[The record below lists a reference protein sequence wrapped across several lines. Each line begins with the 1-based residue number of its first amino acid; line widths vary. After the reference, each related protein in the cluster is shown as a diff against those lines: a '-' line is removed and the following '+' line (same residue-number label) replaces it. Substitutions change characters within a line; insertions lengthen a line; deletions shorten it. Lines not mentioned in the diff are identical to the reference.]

1 MYEILENF
9 AKKLPKFP
17 DGRIDYRN
25 SDEAAVL
32 SIFVMFRG
40 EFLLLKRSD
49 RVGNYRGRWNVVAGY
64 FDELKSVGEKA
75 LEELEEE
82 TGVNADQVSKL
93 KAFPYFKLVDEE
105 IDRIFYV
112 FPILV
117 LLNEKPDVKLDW
129 EHTEFKWI
137 DPKELK
143 KFDVVYGLQDVLD
156 SFKS

>member
-25 SDEAAVL
+25 SKEAAVL
-32 SIFVMFRG
+32 SIFVMFQG
-40 EFLLLKRSD
+40 ELLLLKRSG

-64 FDELKSVGEKA
+64 FDEIKSVGEKS

-82 TGVNADQVSKL
+82 TGIKPSQISKL
-93 KAFPYFKLVDEE
+93 KAFPYFKLVDKE
-105 IDRIFYV
+105 IDKIFYV
-112 FPILV
+112 FPVLI

-129 EHTEFKWI
+129 EHTEYQWI
-137 DPKELK
+137 DPIEMN
-143 KFDVVYGLQDVLD
+143 KFNVVYGLQDVLD
-156 SFKS
+156 SFK